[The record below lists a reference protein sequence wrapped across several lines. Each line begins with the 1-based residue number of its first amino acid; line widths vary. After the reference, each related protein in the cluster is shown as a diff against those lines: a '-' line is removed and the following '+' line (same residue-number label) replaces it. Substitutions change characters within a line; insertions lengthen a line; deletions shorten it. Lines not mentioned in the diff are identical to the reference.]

1 MNNITLVGPRNNK
14 KLSNS
19 DLSKFGNF
27 SNIPDLCISDKS
39 EISNIQSDFF
49 IQTKNY
55 FQKKLNI

>member
-1 MNNITLVGPRNNK
+1 MKNITLIDPRNNK
-14 KLSNS
+14 KLSDL
-19 DLSKFGNF
+19 DLSKFESF
-27 SNIPDLCISDKS
+27 SNIPDLFISDKS